1 MKIKKLSLSNVK
13 NVLSRAELKSIMA
26 GSGSSGGG
34 GGGGGGGYPG
44 GGTGS
49 GGCFT
54 QNSPCSSIGDSY
66 CCSGLTCRVNNSMI
80 YFYCLP
86 Q

>member
-26 GSGSSGGG
+26 GSGTGGDG
-34 GGGGGGGYPG
+34 GSPFPP

-49 GGCFT
+49 GGCIT
-54 QNSPCSSIGDSY
+54 RGNTCSYGGY
-66 CCSGLTCRVNNSMI
+66 CCSGLTCKSDGG
-80 YFYCLP
+80 YFVYCS
-86 Q
+86 